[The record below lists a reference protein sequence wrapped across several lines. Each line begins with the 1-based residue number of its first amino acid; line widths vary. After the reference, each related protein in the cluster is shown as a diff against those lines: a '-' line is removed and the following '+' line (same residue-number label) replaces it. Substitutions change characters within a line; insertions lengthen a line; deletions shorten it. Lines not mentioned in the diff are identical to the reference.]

1 MENLII
7 CFKKLFEKELNEK
20 NTNEKE
26 LFYSNIP
33 NELYFINNNNDAF
46 NLISNICFYF
56 KLFLYFLYE
65 YMISYSNY
73 INYFLYQ
80 IQINFLTIIFIIGFV
95 LSFDI
100 NSNSNIS
107 TNLIISAYF
116 DKNNYT
122 RVTYEQV
129 LENEKNG
136 IKYINVDKENDFSFE
151 KILISILCFFALL
164 IFIKLIIKSR
174 IKNFIFFNSF
184 GLYITFH
191 LTQYFYK
198 NKNYFASSFMLI
210 LLIFFDKNLLDAIFI
225 KLSFQRKDFEI
236 FSNNL
241 ISHNIPQFILK
252 FLSIL
257 NISFISIILS
267 ILYYNFWVNY
277 FLIYLCILS
286 SLSLLGN
293 SLEKFAPFY
302 LKPFKNIIMFLV
314 GVFNIILSKIFLKK
328 IIVGE
333 QNNSCFYSLYLI
345 NDLFSAYC
353 INFIN
358 NYIEYQYKYIVE
370 IIKIN
375 DKNITNNYFLLGKNM
390 NWFIFL
396 CISIFL
402 GFLGIFTQEYI
413 PFILSLYT
421 TKKFVY
427 YFSHFYNIKLT
438 RILNNIIIL
447 NFFTFIPIIARLND
461 FYFVA
466 LIKNIINL
474 DNKILSFS
482 LEFIFLLLL
491 IYYIITTNFI
501 LYIGYYESEYK
512 MIINQKNTNKIMNII
527 YLIIEI
533 LIQFLIMYLI
543 IILYKHHQKKL
554 IINVLNTF
562 SMIIYHLLKIP
573 SINELKSNDEENI
586 SYNIYMIIW
595 VIVSLILIE
604 LSGPEISLI
613 YLVNHINL
621 IIFINFYILNETNNN
636 IFKILVIFFLLVD
649 YYRLHSCLFIIDAIA
664 IIIYPIIKNMKLTK
678 GDKYYNS
685 NEKYRINADSIKAY
699 NKLTFSFALFLL
711 LFALLEII

>member
-1 MENLII
+1 
-7 CFKKLFEKELNEK
+7 
-20 NTNEKE
+20 
-26 LFYSNIP
+26 
-33 NELYFINNNNDAF
+33 
-46 NLISNICFYF
+46 
-56 KLFLYFLYE
+56 
-65 YMISYSNY
+65 MISYSNY

-302 LKPFKNIIMFLV
+302 LKPF
-314 GVFNIILSKIFLKK
+314 
-328 IIVGE
+328 
-333 QNNSCFYSLYLI
+333 
-345 NDLFSAYC
+345 
-353 INFIN
+353 
-358 NYIEYQYKYIVE
+358 
-370 IIKIN
+370 
-375 DKNITNNYFLLGKNM
+375 
-390 NWFIFL
+390 
-396 CISIFL
+396 
-402 GFLGIFTQEYI
+402 
-413 PFILSLYT
+413 
-421 TKKFVY
+421 
-427 YFSHFYNIKLT
+427 
-438 RILNNIIIL
+438 
-447 NFFTFIPIIARLND
+447 
-461 FYFVA
+461 
-466 LIKNIINL
+466 
-474 DNKILSFS
+474 
-482 LEFIFLLLL
+482 
-491 IYYIITTNFI
+491 
-501 LYIGYYESEYK
+501 
-512 MIINQKNTNKIMNII
+512 
-527 YLIIEI
+527 
-533 LIQFLIMYLI
+533 
-543 IILYKHHQKKL
+543 
-554 IINVLNTF
+554 
-562 SMIIYHLLKIP
+562 
-573 SINELKSNDEENI
+573 
-586 SYNIYMIIW
+586 
-595 VIVSLILIE
+595 
-604 LSGPEISLI
+604 
-613 YLVNHINL
+613 
-621 IIFINFYILNETNNN
+621 
-636 IFKILVIFFLLVD
+636 
-649 YYRLHSCLFIIDAIA
+649 
-664 IIIYPIIKNMKLTK
+664 
-678 GDKYYNS
+678 
-685 NEKYRINADSIKAY
+685 
-699 NKLTFSFALFLL
+699 
-711 LFALLEII
+711 